1 MSKLPQPPV
10 EEVGDPE
17 VPPSVQD
24 ALGIIQRQQQVAAA
38 QIEPNA
44 RLLYGVWGLAW
55 LLGFGAFYLIVDAI
69 IVAPLWVAG
78 AVFSA
83 LLAAAGA
90 ISGIHI
96 ARRVQGVRGTDSITG
111 KMYGFAW
118 LLSMVGLGAFLGGA
132 VDLGIAPP
140 AQAALFAGAF
150 PFLVGVLYLAGGAI
164 WRDRFQYG
172 MGVWIILA
180 AAASP
185 FVGVPANYL
194 VLAFGGGGG
203 LLAAAGYFAAT
214 QQTASAPA
222 LRAPRNRS

>member
-1 MSKLPQPPV
+1 
-10 EEVGDPE
+10 
-17 VPPSVQD
+17 
-24 ALGIIQRQQQVAAA
+24 
-38 QIEPNA
+38 
-44 RLLYGVWGLAW
+44 
-55 LLGFGAFYLIVDAI
+55 
-69 IVAPLWVAG
+69 
-78 AVFSA
+78 
-83 LLAAAGA
+83 
-90 ISGIHI
+90 
-96 ARRVQGVRGTDSITG
+96 
-111 KMYGFAW
+111 
-118 LLSMVGLGAFLGGA
+118 
-132 VDLGIAPP
+132 
-140 AQAALFAGAF
+140 
-150 PFLVGVLYLAGGAI
+150 VLYLAGGAI